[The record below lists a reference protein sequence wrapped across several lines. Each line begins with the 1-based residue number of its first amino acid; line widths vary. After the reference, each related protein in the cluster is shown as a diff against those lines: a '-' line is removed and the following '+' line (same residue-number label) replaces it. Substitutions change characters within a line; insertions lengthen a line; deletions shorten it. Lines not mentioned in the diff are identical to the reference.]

1 MAKNPY
7 KSAKI
12 SVKALDITILLG
24 VLTLAVIIAL
34 SF

>member
-7 KSAKI
+7 DGVKV
-12 SVKALDITILLG
+12 SVKALDVTIVS
-24 VLTLAVIIAL
+24 VLIILAVIIAL